1 MFAWWDSLTG
11 LQQGFAL
18 VAIPATLVLVI
29 QTVLL
34 FFGIGDGDG
43 DVDVDTDV
51 DVDVDTDGVD
61 ISEAASGDDGL
72 TLFTVRGIVAM
83 FSVGGWAGV
92 VFVDL
97 GLNPAI
103 AILLAVVCGVAALF
117 GIAYLMKAVLRL
129 QSSGNIQLGYAIG
142 KTGEVYI
149 PVPPKGQGRGK
160 ITINVQDRFVEVDAI
175 SGCDDTLKTGEAVRV
190 VSIDE
195 SGLVVVERIVK

>member
-43 DVDVDTDV
+43 DVDTDV

-97 GLNPAI
+97 GLNPAL
-103 AILLAVVCGVAALF
+103 AILLAVICGVAALF
-117 GIAYLMKAVLRL
+117 GIAYLMKAVLKL
-129 QSSGNIQLGYAIG
+129 QSNGNIQLGYAIG

-149 PVPPKGQGRGK
+149 PIPPKGEGRGK
-160 ITINVQDRFVEVDAI
+160 ITINVQDRLIEIDAI
-175 SGCDDTLKTGEAVRV
+175 SGGENAFKTGEAVRV
-190 VSIDE
+190 VSVDE
-195 SGLVVVERIVK
+195 SGLVVVERVVK